1 MEISNKRCIQIL
13 KLLLKNKEC
22 MTGDNLAVSI
32 GVSSRTIRNDMKDLN
47 RALEDH
53 GASVVSEIGQGYYL
67 KIEDQEKFLA
77 FQNEMEEQKREKDF
91 KKYYSIRAR
100 RQSKVYYF
108 KVIAVDT
115 QWKKRKNR
123 VF

>member
-22 MTGDNLAVSI
+22 MTGDNLAVAI

>member
-22 MTGDNLAVSI
+22 MTGDNLAVAI

-53 GASVVSEIGQGYYL
+53 GASVVSEICLLYTSPSPRDAH
-67 KIEDQEKFLA
+67 E
-77 FQNEMEEQKREKDF
+77 RF
-91 KKYYSIRAR
+91 K
-100 RQSKVYYF
+100 
-108 KVIAVDT
+108 
-115 QWKKRKNR
+115 
-123 VF
+123 